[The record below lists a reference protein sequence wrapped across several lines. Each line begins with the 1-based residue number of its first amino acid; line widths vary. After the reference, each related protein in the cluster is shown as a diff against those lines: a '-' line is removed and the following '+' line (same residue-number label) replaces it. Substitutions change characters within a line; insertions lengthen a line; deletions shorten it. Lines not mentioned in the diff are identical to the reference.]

1 MNAVTESLAGP
12 SPIAFG
18 SLIDLAML
26 RIGTTAE
33 ICDACNTINL
43 GSARCCK
50 CCSHK
55 LSAFYIAK
63 GLDHAAPESPPL
75 SRMARRVWALDFAAF
90 WIMINS
96 LVIVTALIPVS

>member
-1 MNAVTESLAGP
+1 MNAVAEPLADP

-26 RIGTTAE
+26 RLGTTAE

-43 GSARCCK
+43 GSARWCK

-55 LSAFYIAK
+55 LPAFYIAK
-63 GLDHAAPESPPL
+63 GLKP
-75 SRMARRVWALDFAAF
+75 ARRQPPRRRSRCRGGCGPWT
-90 WIMINS
+90 S
-96 LVIVTALIPVS
+96 LPSGS